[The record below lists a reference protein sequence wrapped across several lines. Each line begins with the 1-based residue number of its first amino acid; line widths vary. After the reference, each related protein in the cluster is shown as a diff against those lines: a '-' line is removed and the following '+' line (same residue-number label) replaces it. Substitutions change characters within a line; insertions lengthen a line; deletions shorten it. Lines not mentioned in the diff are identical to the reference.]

1 MTTKDK
7 VLAQVSDLLECLN
20 KPKAKGNNIA
30 GFFKHPFILTVVGSL
45 LITAGSNEVTKR
57 FQIRDKQ
64 SDAVATLES
73 EIPMELSIT
82 TYLAMILSVLES
94 EGCSSKPD
102 KKLESAFVIGL
113 TGKSCKD
120 AEAEYQKY
128 YMLTLEHPTGS
139 SLVRVRALFLSPVV
153 DEGAVKLSTLIKLL
167 SFTPDNKCIDHVSE
181 QARGIYGELVDFAIQ
196 EIDGKEVRDTPN
208 IFNLTDLISYC
219 PARDL
224 CRVPSITKDTTIKVH
239 CPA

>member
-82 TYLAMILSVLES
+82 TYLYS
-94 EGCSSKPD
+94 GP
-102 KKLESAFVIGL
+102 KKQ
-113 TGKSCKD
+113 T
-120 AEAEYQKY
+120 
-128 YMLTLEHPTGS
+128 
-139 SLVRVRALFLSPVV
+139 VV
-153 DEGAVKLSTLIKLL
+153 
-167 SFTPDNKCIDHVSE
+167 
-181 QARGIYGELVDFAIQ
+181 
-196 EIDGKEVRDTPN
+196 
-208 IFNLTDLISYC
+208 
-219 PARDL
+219 
-224 CRVPSITKDTTIKVH
+224 
-239 CPA
+239 

>member
-1 MTTKDK
+1 
-7 VLAQVSDLLECLN
+7 
-20 KPKAKGNNIA
+20 
-30 GFFKHPFILTVVGSL
+30 
-45 LITAGSNEVTKR
+45 
-57 FQIRDKQ
+57 
-64 SDAVATLES
+64 
-73 EIPMELSIT
+73 
-82 TYLAMILSVLES
+82 
-94 EGCSSKPD
+94 
-102 KKLESAFVIGL
+102 
-113 TGKSCKD
+113 
-120 AEAEYQKY
+120 
-128 YMLTLEHPTGS
+128 MLTLEHPTGS